1 MKIKSQDASR
11 VFLSHCLMKNE
22 AKFLLIL
29 FFNFR
34 MFRRFVQRIAPV
46 KKAKSVTQHRSL
58 MTVMKTTTPRGQ
70 VNRLGLILSAGGIL
84 NWLNI
89 KKDEKLPESSVT
101 TIDPDSQLV
110 QTIQLAAQSINV
122 TITYCY

>member
-1 MKIKSQDASR
+1 M
-11 VFLSHCLMKNE
+11 SHCLMKNG

-34 MFRRFVQRIAPV
+34 MFRRFIQRIVPV
-46 KKAKSVTQHRSL
+46 KKARSVTQHRSL